1 VEAIVAGA
9 AGSGTGTP
17 MLQVGDVLEGR
28 YQLLRDLG
36 RGAAGAVHEARHLF
50 TGRLVAVKI
59 LVPQVRREEHEEMR
73 ERLRR
78 EARMLASI
86 RHPGVVEVLDGGLT
100 DGGIAYIVLEM
111 LEGRTLEGLLTARR
125 TLSLA
130 DTVGVGLQLCDAL
143 QAVHRAGVVHR
154 DVKPGNVIVLRDA
167 VGERIKL
174 LDFGIAKLQD
184 EGFDDKLTAAG
195 FVLGTPA
202 YMAPER
208 LLGRGGEDDART
220 DVYSLGAT
228 LFDCLSG
235 KTPYSGTYP
244 EIVRQVAA
252 ATPTT
257 PLRAVAP
264 DVPEALAQVVDRAL
278 AKSPMAR
285 FATATDLAQALEL
298 AVPGAIRATSL
309 LGPPS
314 SGAALTRPD
323 AQRRRAPRA
332 PYSTPVRLML
342 EKGVLDGRSEDISE
356 GGLLV
361 LSEATCTPGQRV
373 ALRFALPMEG
383 KVVSVE
389 ADVRWVRAASGVDT
403 RGLRAVGLEFVALP
417 EPVRTSVARYVELM
431 TQGSPAPQRS
441 LEALR

>member
-1 VEAIVAGA
+1 MEAIARG
-9 AGSGTGTP
+9 AGSGTGAP
-17 MLQVGDVLEGR
+17 MLQVGDVLDGR

-50 TGRLVAVKI
+50 TGRFVAVKI
-59 LVPQVRREEHEEMR
+59 LIPQVLREQHDEMR
-73 ERLRR
+73 ARLRR
-78 EARMLASI
+78 DAQMRASI
-86 RHPGVVEVLDGGLT
+86 RHPGGVEVRAGSRSAEGV
-100 DGGIAYIVLEM
+100 AYIVLEM

-125 TLSLA
+125 TFSLA

-167 VGERIKL
+167 EGERIKL

-195 FVLGTPA
+195 FVLGTPT

-208 LLGRGGEDDART
+208 LLGRGGKDDART

-264 DVPEALAQVVDRAL
+264 DVPEALAQVIDRAL

-285 FATATDLAQALEL
+285 FATAPDLANALEQ
-298 AVPGAIRATSL
+298 AVPGAVRATSL

-314 SGAALTRPD
+314 PSAGVTRPD

-332 PYSTPVRLML
+332 PYNTPVRLLL
-342 EKGVLDGRSEDISE
+342 EKGVLDGRCEDISE
-356 GGLLV
+356 GGMLV
-361 LSEATCTPGQRV
+361 LSEATCAPGQRV
-373 ALRFALPMEG
+373 AVRFALPMEG

-389 ADVRWVRAASGVDT
+389 ADVRWVRAASGIDT

-417 EPVRTSVARYVELM
+417 EAVRASVARYVELM
-431 TQGSPAPQRS
+431 THGAPAAQGS

>member
-1 VEAIVAGA
+1 
-9 AGSGTGTP
+9 
-17 MLQVGDVLEGR
+17 MLQAGDVLDGR

-50 TGRLVAVKI
+50 TGRLVAVKV

-78 EARMLASI
+78 EAQMLASI
-86 RHPGVVEVLDGGLT
+86 RHPGVVEVLDGSLT
-100 DGGIAYIVLEM
+100 DGGVAYIVLEM

-154 DVKPGNVIVLRDA
+154 DVKPGNVIVLHDA

-184 EGFDDKLTAAG
+184 EGLDDKLTAAG

-208 LLGRGGEDDART
+208 LLGRGGEDDALT
-220 DVYSLGAT
+220 DVYSVGAT

-235 KTPYSGTYP
+235 QTPYSGTYP
-244 EIVRQVAA
+244 EIVRRVAA
-252 ATPTT
+252 ATPT
-257 PLRAVAP
+257 PALRSVAP
-264 DVPEALAQVVDRAL
+264 DVPEALAHVVDRAL

-285 FATATDLAQALEL
+285 FATAPALAHALEQ
-298 AVPGAIRATSL
+298 AVPGAVRATSL

-314 SGAALTRPD
+314 PSAGITRPD

-332 PYSTPVRLML
+332 PYNTPVRLLL
-342 EKGVLDGRSEDISE
+342 EKGVLDGRCEDISE
-356 GGLLV
+356 GGMLV
-361 LSEATCTPGQRV
+361 LSEATCSPGQRV
-373 ALRFALPMEG
+373 AVRFALPMEG

-403 RGLRAVGLEFVALP
+403 RGLRALGLEFVALP
-417 EPVRTSVARYVELM
+417 EPVRTSVGRYVELM
-431 TQGSPAPQRS
+431 TQGSPAPQGS